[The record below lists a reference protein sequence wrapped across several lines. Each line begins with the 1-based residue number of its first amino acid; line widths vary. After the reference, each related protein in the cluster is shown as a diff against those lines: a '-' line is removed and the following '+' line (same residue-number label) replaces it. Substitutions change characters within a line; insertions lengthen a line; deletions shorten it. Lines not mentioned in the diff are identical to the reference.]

1 MKKNLIILFLV
12 FLTIINVAALA
23 TIAYHRFHPKRPFSS
38 EGPPDVHRNFIQQEL
53 GLNEEQTKEFE
64 THFEAVR
71 KETEPIL
78 DSLEVT
84 RKKLMDELSG
94 DEPDRDKLDSLAE
107 EIGSLQA
114 ELQKKM
120 IGHLLEGTSLL
131 TPEQQ
136 KKFVSLFRGGPD
148 RMHPMGEHK
157 RRLGR

>member
-1 MKKNLIILFLV
+1 M
-12 FLTIINVAALA
+12 
-23 TIAYHRFHPKRPFSS
+23 
-38 EGPPDVHRNFIQQEL
+38 
-53 GLNEEQTKEFE
+53 
-64 THFEAVR
+64 AVR

-120 IGHLLEGTSLL
+120 IGHLLEGKSLL

-136 KKFVSLFRGGPD
+136 KKFFSLFRGGPD